1 MTGVMDPSR
10 ELVEADE
17 MDIGLDRSN
26 ITQENKIQLPK
37 LDHEDNYDINQLE
50 PEPRSSSHLVN
61 SLKERKHHAAVKI
74 RKTLHI
80 SRASDDLSSH
90 SPVLA
95 NTADEP
101 LSKSRLVHQVTPPDK
116 TTMKDFVHDP
126 IDTVKSKV
134 SGQGNQQ
141 VAAHIAAKEIPHGAE
156 VDLVRAHDAVSR
168 ARTEREKLLAI
179 EDVTRLMK
187 ERQSTYARWSL
198 DRHVT
203 KVRVLPMETMVRRP
217 QTDFQKKDV
226 EGQVTTDWEAYGS
239 HVCVAI
245 ASLIKQVLT

>member
-80 SRASDDLSSH
+80 SKASDDLSSH